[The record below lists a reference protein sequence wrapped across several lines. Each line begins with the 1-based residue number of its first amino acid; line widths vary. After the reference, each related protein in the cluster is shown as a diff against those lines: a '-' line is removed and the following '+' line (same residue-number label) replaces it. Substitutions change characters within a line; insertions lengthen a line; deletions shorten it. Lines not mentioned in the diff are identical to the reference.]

1 MRAPRV
7 RPLLLLALILALA
20 AIVPASAIGQGHG
33 GGHGGGGG
41 GGGGSVDSSLAL
53 ILAGG
58 GILVLGGI
66 FGVILTDA
74 RRSGSTS
81 RTPRR
86 RKPAAGEAE
95 RESGATKATRW
106 TQRKRRIDPKAAKR
120 KARRQGRRQRHRGR

>member
-7 RPLLLLALILALA
+7 RPLLALILALA

-86 RKPAAGEAE
+86 RKPAAGEGE
-95 RESGATKATRW
+95 RQSGATKATRR